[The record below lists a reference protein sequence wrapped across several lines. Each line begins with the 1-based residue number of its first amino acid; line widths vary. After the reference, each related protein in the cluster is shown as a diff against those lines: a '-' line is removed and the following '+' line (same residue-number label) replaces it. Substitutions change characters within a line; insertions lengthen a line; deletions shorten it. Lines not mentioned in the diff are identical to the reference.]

1 MGTESVNKWSC
12 LHFSLAVS
20 EAAEQTVGPLCWNG
34 EWTPV
39 PSECPL
45 WPWGYQTYV
54 SSVLCLLFITPL
66 ILLLGGWLCAPGQLC
81 LSVAARLF
89 RDQPNLSPAD
99 LISSRSPPDP
109 GIDQK

>member
-45 WPWGYQTYV
+45 WLWGYQTYV
-54 SSVLCLLFITPL
+54 SSVLCLHYSSYSLARKLAMCARQT
-66 ILLLGGWLCAPGQLC
+66 LLVRCCQIIP
-81 LSVAARLF
+81 
-89 RDQPNLSPAD
+89 
-99 LISSRSPPDP
+99 
-109 GIDQK
+109 